1 MKSRISRW
9 NKWDLHLH
17 TRASKKKKGNSE
29 YFGTG
34 YSFDDEEI
42 KEFVKKVF
50 CDNQSKLVAITDHDY
65 FDAEQFV
72 RIKEEANKEATNNST
87 EYCVLPGVECD
98 VFFKIDSKKA
108 IIVDDDVPDF
118 IKSERVHLVLIFNDS
133 KWNRNQ
139 YDKLHSILEEKYLN
153 DDPIYIG
160 DLLSKFTQNKFEFV
174 ALPHFTKTNGIEDAL
189 PDYEDNKKIVANME
203 MKITWLLSGYF
214 PLLDSRVKDF
224 IDLKVVEF
232 YNQLQEKHGFPI
244 PIILTSDNH
253 DYREYNDSQLSWFK
267 ATPSFKGLKMC
278 CSDYQM
284 RVKYTPDIPKSAYI
298 SKVIV
303 DGSPDLTSSCEIELS
318 DNLNCVIGGRSSGKS
333 LLLKKIIQGSGS
345 SDVDDELKKYKKY
358 DSGISIK
365 LISHDGTPYK
375 GRPEYISQGSIIQ
388 KYINTDD
395 NSNLASDFKEFFPK
409 GVNFDSILKE
419 KEEIRLICLRIDN
432 NLQFLS
438 KVSKE
443 LSNVNIFGYLRINKI
458 QFKNTISNKV
468 LLANFDNAQ
477 IIVNN
482 LKKFITII
490 KENRFLIEPFKNL
503 NLSVD
508 NLIDQLEK
516 EYAKSFE
523 KLQQYEKIKKASIK
537 FVYELE
543 TKAEGYD
550 KKEKTQVA
558 AIGTLSNSILEW
570 CNKYKTLINDV
581 QLLKQKIDSLKQT
594 ETYSNEIPSF
604 KFVIKITNTL
614 KISDIFQLFLER
626 VKNKEIRESSKNFY
640 QLIDKIIAHD
650 YELYVTKNLTTA
662 LNEKL
667 DSSYKIDY
675 LIYEKGELINNM
687 SEGRKVSV
695 FLNILLNKNDSI
707 EPLIIDQPE
716 DDMDNNDIYSILV
729 SSLRNRKAGRQI
741 ILATHDSNIVVNGD
755 AENIV
760 YASKANKKAKINYT
774 YGALEYE
781 DENTN
786 IQKIICDTLEGGE
799 EAFINRAFK
808 YDLDK
813 TKIYKWRD

>member
-1 MKSRISRW
+1 MKSRISKW

-17 TRASKKKKGNSE
+17 TRASKKKKGDSE
-29 YFGTG
+29 YFGSG
-34 YSFDDEEI
+34 YCFSDEEI
-42 KEFVKKVF
+42 QEFVKKVF
-50 CDNQSKLVAITDHDY
+50 HDNQTKLAAITDHDF
-65 FDAEQFV
+65 FDVEQFIK
-72 RIKEEANKEATNNST
+72 IKEETSKLATSNSV

-98 VFFKIDSKKA
+98 VFFKLNSKNA
-108 IIVDDDVPDF
+108 IIVDDDISDF
-118 IKSERVHLVLIFNDS
+118 IKSDRVHIALIFNDD
-133 KWNRNQ
+133 KWNREQ
-139 YDKLHSILEEKYLN
+139 YDKLHSILEEKYPS

-160 DLLSKFTQNKFEFV
+160 DLLSKLTQNKFEFV

-189 PDYEDNKKIVANME
+189 PDYVDGQKVITNIET
-203 MKITWLLSGYF
+203 KITWLLSGYF

-244 PIILTSDNH
+244 PIVLTSDNH
-253 DYREYNDSQLSWFK
+253 DYRRYDDSELSWFK

-284 RVKYTPDIPKSAYI
+284 RVKYTPDVPKSAYI
-298 SKVIV
+298 SKIII
-303 DGSPDLTSSCEIELS
+303 DGSSDLISSCEIELS

-333 LLLKKIIQGSGS
+333 LLLKKIIQSSGS
-345 SDVDDELKKYKKY
+345 SAVDDELKKYKKY
-358 DSGISIK
+358 DSGMSVK
-365 LISHDGTPYK
+365 LIAQDGSLYK
-375 GRPEYISQGSIIQ
+375 GKPEYISQGSIIQ
-388 KYINTDD
+388 KYINSND
-395 NSNLASDFKEFFPK
+395 NSNLASDFKEYFPK
-409 GVNFDSILKE
+409 AVNFDSILKE
-419 KEEIRLICLRIDN
+419 KEEIRLICLRIDS
-432 NLQFLS
+432 NLQSLS
-438 KVSKE
+438 KISKE
-443 LSNVNIFGYLRINKI
+443 ISNINMLGYLKINKI

-468 LLANFDNAQ
+468 LLANFDNSQ

-482 LKKFITII
+482 LKKFLAII
-490 KENRFLIEPFKNL
+490 KENKSLVEPFKNL
-503 NLSVD
+503 QHDIN
-508 NLIDQLEK
+508 NLIERLEL
-516 EYAKSFE
+516 EYVKSFE
-523 KLQQYEKIKKASIK
+523 KLQLYERIKKASIK
-537 FVYELE
+537 FIYELE
-543 TKAEGYD
+543 AKAEGYD

-558 AIGTLSNSILEW
+558 AIGSLSNSILEW
-570 CNKYKTLINDV
+570 FNKYQALVNDV

-594 ETYSNEIPSF
+594 ETHSNEIPSF
-604 KFVIKITNTL
+604 RFVIKIINTL
-614 KISDIFQLFLER
+614 MISDIFHLFLER
-626 VKNKEIRESSKNFY
+626 IKNKDIRESSKNFY
-640 QLIDKIIAHD
+640 QLIDKIITHE
-650 YELYVTKNLTTA
+650 YELYVTKNLATSIS
-662 LNEKL
+662 EKL

-729 SSLRNRKAGRQI
+729 SSLRSRKSGRQI

-755 AENIV
+755 AENVI
-760 YASKANKKAKINYT
+760 YANKANKKAKINYT

-786 IQKIICDTLEGGE
+786 IQKIICNTLEGGE

>member
-17 TRASKKKKGNSE
+17 TRASKKKKRENE
-29 YFGTG
+29 YFGSG
-34 YSFDDEEI
+34 YSFDDEEVQ
-42 KEFVKKVF
+42 EFVKKVF

-65 FDAEQFV
+65 FDAEQFLK
-72 RIKEEANKEATNNST
+72 IKEEVNELSISNSA

-98 VFFKIDSKKA
+98 VFFKVDSKKT
-108 IIVDDDVPDF
+108 IVTDDDVSNY
-118 IKSERVHLVLIFNDS
+118 IKSDRVHLVLIFNDG
-133 KWNRNQ
+133 KWDKEQ
-139 YDKLHSILEEKYLN
+139 YNKLHSILEEKYPN

-174 ALPHFTKTNGIEDAL
+174 ALPHYDKTNGIETAL
-189 PDYEDNKKIVANME
+189 PDYVDGQKVATNME

-214 PLLDSRVKDF
+214 PLLDSKVKDF
-224 IDLKVVEF
+224 IDLKVTEF

-253 DYREYNDSQLSWFK
+253 DYRQYDDSLLSWFK

-284 RVKYTPDIPKSAYI
+284 RVKCTPDVPKSTYI
-298 SKVIV
+298 SKVII
-303 DGSPDLTSSCEIELS
+303 DGSADLTSNCEIELS

-333 LLLKKIIQGSGS
+333 LLLKKMIQSSGS
-345 SDVDDELKKYKKY
+345 NAVDDELKKYKRY
-358 DSGISIK
+358 NSGMSVK
-365 LISHDGTPYK
+365 LIAQDGSLYK
-375 GRPEYISQGSIIQ
+375 GKPEYISQGSIIQ
-388 KYINTDD
+388 KYINSDD
-395 NSNLASDFKEFFPK
+395 NSNLASDFKEYFPK
-409 GVNFDSILKE
+409 SVNFDSILKE

-432 NLQFLS
+432 NIQFFS
-438 KVSKE
+438 KLSKE
-443 LSNVNIFGYLRINKI
+443 LSNISLSGYLKISKI

-468 LLANFDNAQ
+468 LLANYDNAQ
-477 IIVNN
+477 IVVGN
-482 LKKFITII
+482 LKKFIAII

-503 NLSVD
+503 NSNID
-508 NLIDQLEK
+508 DLIDRLEK

-537 FVYELE
+537 FVYGLE
-543 TKAEGYD
+543 MKAEGYD
-550 KKEKTQVA
+550 KKEKTQVG
-558 AIGTLSNSILEW
+558 AIGSLSNSILEW
-570 CNKYKTLINDV
+570 CTKYQALINDV
-581 QLLKQKIDSLKQT
+581 QLLKQRIDSLKQT

-604 KFVIKITNTL
+604 RFVIKITNTL
-614 KISDIFQLFLER
+614 KISDIFQLFIER
-626 VKNKEIRESSKNFY
+626 VKTKEIRETSKNFY
-640 QLIDKIIAHD
+640 QLIDKTITQD
-650 YELYVTKNLTTA
+650 YELYVTKNLTTS

-667 DSSYKIDY
+667 DSSYKIEY

-729 SSLRNRKAGRQI
+729 SSLRSRKAGRQI

-755 AENIV
+755 AENIIF
-760 YASKANKKAKINYT
+760 ASKTNKKAKINYA

-781 DENTN
+781 DENIN

-813 TKIYKWRD
+813 TKIYKWRE